1 MKNEST
7 VKQSALHAFTS
18 FCFAAFSFMAAP
30 GSASAVNLADQPL
43 STTATVPGNLLL
55 ALSVE
60 FPTAISAS
68 YKASTTPYTATG
80 TFLGYFD
87 PNKCYQYLYD
97 STTPGNSYFE
107 PNSIAVAHAC
117 VSSASNPLWSGNWLN
132 WASMQTIDSF
142 RAALTGGYRVVDTT
156 TTTILEKAW
165 GSNQGSAAQN
175 APNKT
180 LPTAFV
186 AGATPFTFTSATTQ
200 IWSLGNKLRFFGPAY
215 ANGAVAN
222 YTSQN
227 SYLAPLTTTCNSSGK
242 NCSTT
247 GNALG
252 ANTTDAY
259 DLIMRVQVCK
269 PSPGVES
276 NCVQYG
282 SNYKPEGLMQQYA
295 TKIRYGAFGYLND
308 PSISRDGGV
317 LRAPLKFVGPLMPV
331 PGQPNTSNSV
341 TEWSSTDGTF
351 LVNPDTALAT
361 ASNVTNSGVMNYLNK
376 FGQAAGTYKTYDP
389 ISEMYYGAIR
399 YFKNQTNVA
408 AYSNLSST
416 ASTATTQKDGFPVVT
431 AWTDPILYSCQ
442 KNFVLGIGDTNT
454 HQDANLPGSTMRT
467 DYPEPAMP
475 AEVTAD
481 TTIDVRAA
489 TDMVGKIEGVANLG
503 TTHPSWCCNKNSF
516 FIAGLAYDAHTKD
529 MRPNDFKNPDGSK
542 TNIQTVST
550 FWLDVLESGYQ
561 SKNQFYY
568 TTKYG
573 GFKVPTGFQPYAST
587 NSTNLLTTG
596 SGTTTA
602 LTNAMWHTN
611 SDVYGTDSRPDNY
624 YDASAADKMVA
635 GLQTAFASIA
645 SQLQEATT
653 AFASTSA
660 KVNST
665 GNASYE
671 SKYDAGAWSG
681 DVIGTTS
688 VFDTSGNPTYTT
700 VWNAKTV
707 LDAQSS
713 RKIVTCCTLAGAG
726 LPFQSTNLS
735 AGSLNAR
742 TNYTTFAAVPGVA
755 LTSQSSANYLAYLRG
770 DRTREL
776 AQTGGVYRTRTNLL
790 GDIVNSKV
798 APVGPPEAILT
809 ESANVG
815 FTAYRTTYA
824 NRKTVVY
831 VGANDGMLHAFD
843 GSVTGAGGGT
853 ELFAYIPS
861 FVYGDLLTGPAVG
874 LASLGA
880 PSFVHHNLVD
890 QTPAVYDIDLAKTN
904 GSTSTTPNW
913 RSVLIGGLGKGGKG
927 YYALD
932 VTDPSSWS
940 SELNVAGKVLWEFT
954 DVDMGYS
961 YGDANVFKT
970 KKYGWVVVLTSGYN
984 NLTGTGYFFIVNPAT
999 GALIEKIST
1008 GYGTPTNQAGLTYAS
1023 GYAPDIS
1030 DGTADSIY
1038 AGDLAGNVWRL
1049 DLTGT
1054 TGTYPAP
1061 TLIAELRDPSNV
1073 AQPVTTRPL
1082 IEVQPNTQKRYV
1094 LLGTGRLL
1102 DNTDIANPQ
1111 VESFYAI
1118 GDGTIDT
1125 FYKATTLPSSKTF
1138 PIHRAD
1144 MNPNTNLLTGIGP
1157 APANPLGWY
1166 YDFSLSSNGAA
1177 ERVNVNPT
1185 VNYGVVAFAANLPN
1199 GDACNPSGTNRIF
1212 GVNLGTGQSVLTDSV
1227 GTQVAFSTKLA
1238 GVVTDLGFANLNGK
1252 IKLLAGNNQLSV
1264 SNIEGPGT
1272 TSSTVKKLNWRE
1284 VPTAD

>member
-1 MKNEST
+1 MRI
-7 VKQSALHAFTS
+7 QSIASA
-18 FCFAAFSFMAAP
+18 FAATRPIPLWSAAVALVLTH
-30 GSASAVNLADQPL
+30 GSAQAINLADQPL

-60 FPTAISAS
+60 FPTAISSS
-68 YKASTTPYTATG
+68 YKASTTPYSASSN
-80 TFLGYFD
+80 FIGYFD
-87 PNKCYQYLYD
+87 PNKCYAYQYD
-97 STTPGNSYFE
+97 ATTPGNSYFS
-107 PNSIAVAHAC
+107 PSSLAVSHVCTSTA
-117 VSSASNPLWSGNWLN
+117 SAPLWSGNWLN
-132 WASMQTIDSF
+132 WAAMQTIDSF
-142 RAALTGGYRVVDTT
+142 RAALTGGYRVVDTA

-165 GSNQGSAAQN
+165 GSSQGSESGN
-175 APNKT
+175 APNKS
-180 LPTAFV
+180 LSSALII
-186 AGATPFTFTSATTQ
+186 AGATPFNFTSLTSS
-200 IWSLGNKLRFFGPAY
+200 IWSYGNRMRVTGSGSIGSGTTAY
-215 ANGAVAN
+215 DL
-222 YTSQN
+222 QN
-227 SYLAPLTTTCNSSGK
+227 SYANNGSGNK
-242 NCSTT
+242 
-247 GNALG
+247 
-252 ANTTDAY
+252 ANTSTVY
-259 DLIMRVQVCK
+259 ELVMRVKVCVAAVSLE
-269 PSPGVES
+269 P

-308 PSISRDGGV
+308 DDINRDGGV
-317 LRAPLKFVGPLMPV
+317 LRAPMKFVGPLKPV
-331 PGQPNTSNSV
+331 PGQSNAANSV

-351 LVNPDTALAT
+351 LVNPDTADAT
-361 ASNVTNSGVMNYLNK
+361 ASGVTNSGVLNYLNK

-399 YFKNQTNVA
+399 YYKNQGNVA
-408 AYSNLSST
+408 AYSNLGSNT
-416 ASTATTQKDGFPVVT
+416 AKATTYKDGFPVVSS
-431 AWTDPILYSCQ
+431 WTDPILYSCQ
-442 KNFVLGIGDTNT
+442 KNFILGIGDANT
-454 HQDANLPGSTMRT
+454 HQDANLPGSTIRT
-467 DYPEPAMP
+467 DYPEPSMP
-475 AEVTAD
+475 TEVTAD
-481 TTIDVRAA
+481 ASVDVRVA
-489 TDMVGKIEGVANLG
+489 TDMVGKIEGVSNLG
-503 TTHPSWCCNKNSF
+503 TTHPSWCCNRNTF
-516 FIAGLAYDAHTKD
+516 FIAGLAYDSHTKD

-561 SKNQFYY
+561 AKNQFYY

-573 GFKVPTGFQPYAST
+573 GFKVPSGFQPYAAT
-587 NSTNLLTTG
+587 NNTNLLTVGTG
-596 SGTTTA
+596 TTA

-611 SDVYGTDSRPDNY
+611 PDVYGSDSRPDNY
-624 YDASAADKMVA
+624 YDASAADKMVV
-635 GLQTAFASIA
+635 GLQTAFANIA

-660 KVNST
+660 KVNSS

-671 SKYDAGAWSG
+671 SKYDAASWSG

-688 VFDTSGNPTYTT
+688 VFDTAGNPTYTT

-707 LDAQSS
+707 LDAQVS
-713 RKIVTCCTLAGAG
+713 RKIVTCCTSAGAG
-726 LPFQSTNLS
+726 LPFQVSNLS
-735 AGSLNAR
+735 GGSLNAR
-742 TNYTTFAAVPGVA
+742 TNYATFAAVPGVA
-755 LTSQSSANYLAYLRG
+755 PASQSSANYLAYLRG
-770 DRTREL
+770 DRSKEL
-776 AQTGGVYRTRTNLL
+776 AQTGGVYRNRTNLL

-809 ESANVG
+809 ESSNVG
-815 FTAYRTTYA
+815 FTAYRSTYV

-843 GSVTGAGGGT
+843 GAVTGTGGGT

-861 FVYGDLLTGPAVG
+861 FVYGDLTTGPAIG

-890 QTPAVYDIDLAKTN
+890 QTPAVYDIDLTKTYN
-904 GSTSTTPNW
+904 STATTPNW

-927 YYALD
+927 YYAID

-984 NLTGTGYFFIVNPAT
+984 SPTGIGYFYVVNPAT

-1008 GYGTPTNQAGLTYAS
+1008 GYGTAANQAGLTYAS

-1054 TGTYPAP
+1054 TGLYPAP
-1061 TLIAELRDPSNV
+1061 TRIAELRDPSNV
-1073 AQPVTTRPL
+1073 PQPITTRPL

-1094 LLGTGRLL
+1094 LIGTGRLL
-1102 DNTDIANPQ
+1102 DNSDIANPQ
-1111 VESFYAI
+1111 VESFYSI
-1118 GDGTIDT
+1118 GDGTIDS
-1125 FYKATTLPSSKTF
+1125 FYTAATLPSSKTF

-1144 MNPNTNLLTGIGP
+1144 MNANTNLLTGIGP
-1157 APANPLGWY
+1157 APSNPLGWY
-1166 YDFSLSSNGAA
+1166 YDFSMISNGAA

-1212 GVNLGTGQSVLTDSV
+1212 GVNLGTGQSVLTDSI
-1227 GTQVAFSTKLA
+1227 GTQISFSTKLA

-1264 SNIEGPGT
+1264 SNIEGPGS

>member
-1 MKNEST
+1 MRIEST
-7 VKQSALHAFTS
+7 TLPCASNALASTCIAAFTLLLTLN
-18 FCFAAFSFMAAP
+18 
-30 GSASAVNLADQPL
+30 SAQAINLADQPL
-43 STTATVPGNLLL
+43 STAVTVPGNLLL

-60 FPTAISAS
+60 FPTAISSS
-68 YKASTTPYTATG
+68 YKASTTPYSATSN
-80 TFLGYFD
+80 FLGYFD
-87 PNKCYQYLYD
+87 PNKCYAYQYD
-97 STTPGNSYFE
+97 GTTPGNSYFA
-107 PNSIAVAHAC
+107 PSSAALSHVC
-117 VSSASNPLWSGNWLN
+117 VSTASAPLWSGNWLN
-132 WASMQTIDSF
+132 WAAMQTIDSF
-142 RAALTGGYRVVDTT
+142 RAALTGGYRVVDTA

-165 GSNQGSAAQN
+165 GSSQGSASGN
-175 APNKT
+175 APDKSLSSSVT
-180 LPTAFV
+180 T
-186 AGATPFTFTSATTQ
+186 AGATPFNYTALTSS
-200 IWSLGNKLRFFGPAY
+200 IWSYGNRMRITGSGSFGSGTTAY
-215 ANGAVAN
+215 VL
-222 YTSQN
+222 QN
-227 SYLAPLTTTCNSSGK
+227 SYASNGSGNK
-242 NCSTT
+242 
-247 GNALG
+247 AA
-252 ANTTDAY
+252 ANTVY
-259 DLIMRVQVCK
+259 ELVMRVQVCVA
-269 PSPGVES
+269 SVSLES

-308 PSISRDGGV
+308 ASIDRDGGV
-317 LRAPLKFVGPLMPV
+317 LRAPMKFVGPLKPV
-331 PGQPNTSNSV
+331 PGQPNAANTV

-351 LVNPDTALAT
+351 FVNPDTANAT
-361 ASNVTNSGVMNYLNK
+361 ASGVTNSGVMNYLNK

-399 YFKNQTNVA
+399 YYKNQGNVA
-408 AYSNLSST
+408 AYSNLGSN
-416 ASTATTQKDGFPVVT
+416 AANATTYKDGFPVVT
-431 AWTDPILYSCQ
+431 TWTDPILYSCQ
-442 KNFVLGIGDTNT
+442 KNFILGIGDANT
-454 HQDANLPGSTMRT
+454 HQDANLPGSTIRT

-475 AEVTAD
+475 AEVAAD
-481 TTIDVRAA
+481 TSVDVRAA
-489 TDMVGKIEGVANLG
+489 TDMVGKIEGVSNLG
-503 TTHPSWCCNKNSF
+503 TTHPSWCCNKNSYF
-516 FIAGLAYDAHTKD
+516 VAGLAYDAHTND

-561 SKNQFYY
+561 AKNQFYY

-573 GFKVPTGFQPYAST
+573 GFKVPAGFQPYAAT
-587 NSTNLLTTG
+587 NDTNLLTVS
-596 SGTTTA
+596 SGTTA

-611 SDVYGTDSRPDNY
+611 ADVYGSDSRPDNY
-624 YDASAADKMVA
+624 YDASAADKLVA

-671 SKYDAGAWSG
+671 SKYDAAAWSG

-688 VFDTSGNPTYTT
+688 VFDTLGNPTYTT
-700 VWNAKTV
+700 VWNAKAV
-707 LDAQSS
+707 LDAQPS
-713 RKIVTCCTLAGAG
+713 RKIVTCCTITGAG
-726 LPFQSTNLS
+726 LPFQVLNLS
-735 AGSLNAR
+735 GGSLNAR
-742 TNYTTFAAVPGVA
+742 TSYASFAAVSGVA

-770 DRTREL
+770 DRTKEL
-776 AQTGGVYRTRTNLL
+776 QKTGGVYRNRTNLL

-809 ESANVG
+809 ESTNVG
-815 FTAYRTTYA
+815 FTAYRATYA

-843 GSVTGAGGGT
+843 GAVTGTGGGT
-853 ELFAYIPS
+853 ELFAFIPS
-861 FVYGDLLTGPAVG
+861 FVYGSLLTGPTVG

-880 PSFVHHNLVD
+880 PNFVHHNLVD
-890 QTPAVYDIDLAKTN
+890 QTPAVYDVDLAKTYN
-904 GSTSTTPNW
+904 SVSAAPNW

-927 YYALD
+927 YYAID
-932 VTDPSSWS
+932 VTDPSSWT
-940 SELNVAGKVLWEFT
+940 SESNVAGKVLWEFT

-984 NLTGTGYFFIVNPAT
+984 NATGIGYFFIVNPAT

-1008 GYGTPTNQAGLTYAS
+1008 GYGSPLNQAGLTYAS

-1030 DGTADSIY
+1030 DGTADAIY

-1054 TGTYPAP
+1054 TGTYSAP

-1082 IEVQPNTQKRYV
+1082 VEVQPNTQKRYI
-1094 LLGTGRLL
+1094 LMGTGRLL
-1102 DNTDIANPQ
+1102 DNSDIANAQ

-1118 GDGTIDT
+1118 GDGTIDS
-1125 FYKATTLPSSKTF
+1125 FYTAATLPSSKTF

-1144 MNPNTNLLTGIGP
+1144 MNANTNLLAGIGP

-1238 GVVTDLGFANLNGK
+1238 GVVTDLGFTNLNGK

-1264 SNIEGPGT
+1264 SNIEGPGS
-1272 TSSTVKKLNWRE
+1272 TSNTVKKLNWRE